1 MENSERSTDLIDMK
15 RRSVR
20 GSTTARHE
28 PLEDRRLLSAV
39 YPTVAEQYMLELIN
53 HARANP
59 TAAAGAHGIDLNEG
73 LAAGTISTTAKQPLA
88 FNPDLTTA
96 ATSHTTWMLQTGN
109 FEHDEGSAD
118 PGAQMQS
125 AGYSFTGSYT
135 WGQNIAWSGSSPD
148 VPDLDT
154 TTAQLESNLF
164 VDSNEPGRGHRIN
177 LLNPAFQEI
186 GIGIESGTFDSYNAV
201 MATQDFAVTGTQAF
215 LTGVAYTDADGSGL
229 YAPGEGIGSITVT
242 ATLTS
247 DGATFSTTTWA
258 AGGYTMPLAAGTY
271 AVTATGVGLGTVN
284 FGNVVIGT
292 QNVEADF
299 TPGMASQS
307 STISGGDPIPSSP
320 PTPVTLPSPTST
332 APGWI
337 TGTVFS
343 DKNGNG
349 NHDRGEGVLAG
360 WRVYVDVNGDG
371 KWEKGEPFAITN
383 ARGVYRLKLS
393 PRTYT
398 IREVPKGNW
407 AASAPAYGVLDL
419 TLDSGQTLSGEDFA
433 NVYKPP
439 VKHAR

>member
-1 MENSERSTDLIDMK
+1 MENPVRSTDVIDM
-15 RRSVR
+15 RSGLVR
-20 GSTTARHE
+20 SARFAGIE
-28 PLEDRRLLSAV
+28 LLEGRRLLSAV

-73 LAAGTISTTAKQPLA
+73 LAAGTISTAAKQPLA

-96 ATSHTTWMLQTGN
+96 ATSHTTWMFQTGN
-109 FEHDEGSAD
+109 FEHDEGTVD

-135 WGQNIAWSGSSPD
+135 WGQNIAWSGSSPN
-148 VPDLDT
+148 VPDVNT

-177 LLNPAFQEI
+177 LLNPAYQEI
-186 GIGIESGTFDSYNAV
+186 GIGIESGAFESYNAV
-201 MATQDFAVTGTQAF
+201 MATQDFAVSGSQAF
-215 LTGVAYTDADGSGL
+215 LTGVAYTDANGSGL
-229 YAPGEGIGSITVT
+229 YAPGEGLGSITVT
-242 ATLTS
+242 ATRTS

-258 AGGYTMPLAAGTY
+258 AGGYTLPLSAGTY
-271 AVTATGVGLGTVN
+271 AVTASGTGLGTVN
-284 FGNVVIGT
+284 FGDVVIGT

-307 STISGGDPIPSSP
+307 STISGGDPIPSPP

-337 TGTVFS
+337 TGTLFN

-349 NHDRGEGVLAG
+349 THDRGEGALAG

-393 PRTYT
+393 PGSYT
-398 IREVPKGNW
+398 IREVPKGYW
-407 AASAPAYGVLDL
+407 AASAPAYGALEL
-419 TLDSGQTLSGEDFA
+419 TLDSGQTLNGEDFA